1 MKTFVIQTTAVTF
14 LGLIALGLLLFLPAW
29 TLAYW
34 QAWVFIIVFMLSTNA
49 IGVYLYLK
57 DPALLARRKKM
68 GFADQ
73 SLTQNIIISI
83 ALLSTLAVLVFS
95 AFDHRFAWSPVPP
108 AISVLGDALVV
119 LGLFIPFLSFR
130 GNNSYGGATIEVV
143 EDQKVM
149 STGLYAHI
157 RHPQYLGNVIMVIG
171 IPLALGSWW
180 GLVVLAITI
189 PVLAWRILDE
199 EKLLEKDLTGYKEY
213 EQKVRYRLVPYL
225 W

>member
-1 MKTFVIQTTAVTF
+1 MNTLAFQTAKYF
-14 LGLIALGLLLFLPAW
+14 LIGALVLGVLLFLPAW
-29 TLAYW
+29 TFAYW
-34 QAWVFIIVFMLSTNA
+34 QAWAFIVVFLVATNA
-49 IGVYLYLK
+49 IGVFLALK

-95 AFDHRFAWSPVPP
+95 AFDHRFAWSAVPS
-108 AISVLGDALVV
+108 AISVLGDVLVV

-130 GNNSYGGATIEVV
+130 ENNSYGGATIEVV
-143 EDQKVM
+143 EGQKVM

-171 IPLALGSWW
+171 IPLAHESSNISQRTL
-180 GLVVLAITI
+180 
-189 PVLAWRILDE
+189 P
-199 EKLLEKDLTGYKEY
+199 
-213 EQKVRYRLVPYL
+213 
-225 W
+225 

>member
-1 MKTFVIQTTAVTF
+1 MKTFVIQTIATTF
-14 LGLIALGLLLFLPAW
+14 LGLIVLGLLLFLPAW

-34 QAWVFIIVFMLSTNA
+34 QAWVFIIVFTLSTNA

-73 SLTQNIIISI
+73 GLAQNIIISV
-83 ALLSTLAVLVFS
+83 ALLSFLAVLVFS

-108 AISVLGDALVV
+108 VISVLGDALVV
-119 LGLFIPFLSFR
+119 LGLFIPLFSFR

-143 EDQKVM
+143 EGQHVM

-157 RHPQYLGNVIMVIG
+157 RHPQYLGNVIMVLG

-189 PVLAWRILDE
+189 PILVWRILDE
-199 EKLLEKDLTGYKEY
+199 EKLLEKDLSGYKEY
-213 EQKVRYRLVPYL
+213 EQKVCYRLVPYL

>member
-1 MKTFVIQTTAVTF
+1 MKTFVLQTIAST
-14 LGLIALGLLLFLPAW
+14 LPGLIALGLLLFLPAW

-34 QAWVFIIVFMLSTNA
+34 QAWVFLIVFTLSTNA

-73 SLTQNIIISI
+73 SLAQNIIISI

-95 AFDHRFAWSPVPP
+95 AFDHRLAWSPVP
-108 AISVLGDALVV
+108 AVISVLGDVLVV

-130 GNNSYGGATIEVV
+130 GSNSYGGATIEVV
-143 EDQKVM
+143 EGQEVM
-149 STGLYAHI
+149 STDLYAHI
-157 RHPQYLGNVIMVIG
+157 RHPQYLGNIIMIIG
-171 IPLALGSWW
+171 TPLALDSWW
-180 GLVVLAITI
+180 GLIVLAITI

-199 EKLLEKDLTGYKEY
+199 EKLLEKDLPGYKAY
-213 EQKVRYRLVPYL
+213 EQKVHYRLVPYL